1 MACLLCSINGNIFD
15 MDKQNKTYK
24 WGNYEIELGKVYTL
38 KDFPPFGP
46 PPKEKSQEK
55 KEE

>member
-1 MACLLCSINGNIFD
+1 
-15 MDKQNKTYK
+15 MDRNKKTYK

-46 PPKEKSQEK
+46 SPKEKLQD
-55 KEE
+55 KEGDNSNE